1 MSELLEEIVGTD
13 TSSLEKQQRVNTAK
27 NDFGFFCRTY
37 LSDYFYEDAAAY
49 QKILYDVANT
59 QSLSADMA
67 NKLKPFV
74 AEKYQS
80 LLKPEKKLAGAMFIE
95 PREHGKTVRWSF
107 AYVLWRVLTIRS
119 KYVLLIGASGDA
131 ASENL
136 QNIKTELEENELIAS
151 DFGEMRGKTWK
162 DTRIEL
168 TNGTCIQSKGAGASM
183 RGTRFGPYRPDLIV
197 LDDIL
202 KDEAINSPTQRNK
215 IHRWLKRVV
224 FNLGKSSFIIW
235 VNTIFH
241 NDDPISRLCNE
252 LAGDTLKRWIAVRLS
267 CIRPD
272 GTPLWP
278 EYWSIEDLNEKKQ
291 TLGAAAFSTEY
302 MNEPLSDEERIIH
315 KEWIDTYRYELLPPA
330 SELRFFQG
338 VDPATGAHDRTA
350 IVNVALHVPTGTIY
364 VLPSFAKT
372 VSEQATVEQM
382 VFYYNQYHPDLI
394 GWENV
399 VFSGIY
405 GKYVQ
410 ELAAKRHLYL
420 PIKLLTVGGMS
431 KEARVRSISMLIE
444 NGIIRFPVHGAEN
457 VIQELT
463 EFPVG
468 AFDDACDAL
477 VHAVHTAEGC
487 GTGHVAIS
495 TITQTIKNTASSIIS
510 RARMR

>member
-37 LSDYFYEDAAAY
+37 LSNYFYEEPAKY
-49 QKILYDVANT
+49 QQILYEVANT
-59 QSLSADMA
+59 QSLSKKIAMQ
-67 NKLKPFV
+67 LKPFV
-74 AEKYQS
+74 AEKYQP
-80 LLKPEKKLAGAMFIE
+80 LLKPEAKLAGAMFIE

-107 AYVLWRVLTIRS
+107 AYVLWRVLTGRS
-119 KYVLLIGASGDA
+119 RYVLIIGCSGTA
-131 ASENL
+131 AMENL
-136 QNIKTELEENELIAS
+136 QNIKTELEENEKLLS
-151 DFGEMRGKTWK
+151 DYGNLKGKIWQ
-162 DTRIEL
+162 DTRLEL
-168 TNGTCIQSKGAGASM
+168 TNNSCIQSKGSGGTM
-183 RGTRFGPYRPDLIV
+183 RGTRYGPYRPDLII

-202 KDEAINSPTQRNK
+202 KDAEANSPTQRNK
-215 IHRWLKRVV
+215 IHRWLKRTV
-224 FNLGKSSFIIW
+224 FNLGKTSFIIW

-252 LAGDTLKRWIAVRLS
+252 LSEGTLKRWIAVRLA

-272 GTPLWP
+272 GKSLWP
-278 EYWSIEDLNEKKQ
+278 EHWPLKELNEKKESI
-291 TLGAAAFSTEY
+291 GAAAFSTEY